1 MRNAVLV
8 QWLHLHLRESEDQR
22 GAWLAPCHPEPLQ
35 GLRLPAA
42 SPSHLT
48 APCSCACCSLL
59 LDCPLLSPAPNL
71 HVTFTLQQDVTSLQ
85 RLPRGPPETT
95 LVAEHGLLCILSSDF
110 CSLLSPHRTCRDLER
125 EFKALHKRKAFATED
140 G

>member
-1 MRNAVLV
+1 MLSWFNGFICICGEVRIREGPGWPHVTQSLCKDSGF
-8 QWLHLHLRESEDQR
+8 LRP
-22 GAWLAPCHPEPLQ
+22 G
-35 GLRLPAA
+35 